1 MSLPSNIIKD
11 IAPYLDPHLLLF
23 VLQKTTDAKQT
34 GTLQNQI
41 KDKLLINQKD
51 KAKTLEEESKK
62 EASKLLDVL
71 NKKDLQKLREE
82 HRFTLENL
90 KKEKDIDLKDCQKL

>member
-1 MSLPSNIIKD
+1 MTTLSNNVITD

-23 VLQKTTDAKQT
+23 LLQKTTDAKQT

-41 KDKLLINQKD
+41 KDKLLLSQKD
-51 KAKTLEEESKK
+51 KAKILEDSSKK
-62 EASKLLDVL
+62 EAGKLLDVL
-71 NKKDLQKLREE
+71 NKKDLQKMREE

-90 KKEKDIDLKDCQKL
+90 KKEKDIDIKDC

>member
-62 EASKLLDVL
+62 DSSFPIRIVVP
-71 NKKDLQKLREE
+71 LREE